1 LVILLDQLARSPG
14 SKEVRVSSPQALR
27 GAMGEP
33 AVTVIHVPIV
43 GGNP

>member
-1 LVILLDQLARSPG
+1 LGARSAVATTQ
-14 SKEVRVSSPQALR
+14 EQIRQQLERAL
-27 GAMGEP
+27 AEP